1 MLTEKSPAFT
11 PSVKFSLI
19 NFNQLITKPE
29 EKTKPASGA
38 PLKRKDFLL
47 VGQKVNRN
55 ERCLTA
61 TKSRFGKSKTS
72 SVSAVANQLKEDAKD
87 IENQHIET
95 SFKDVRTSQ
104 VLSQDI
110 TVIHDE

>member
-1 MLTEKSPAFT
+1 MLTEKSPVFT
-11 PSVKFSLI
+11 PSVKFSLT

-29 EKTKPASGA
+29 DKTKPASGA
-38 PLKRKDFLL
+38 PLIGKNFLL
-47 VGQKVNRN
+47 VGQKFNRN

-61 TKSRFGKSKTS
+61 TKSRFGKSKTC

-110 TVIHDE
+110 TVIHNE